1 MITVIAIA
9 KDGSIVEPKLDE
21 ISFEDYRLIWIDCYD
36 PKDEELYK
44 LSKKLVF
51 LSLIYKLV

>member
-36 PKDEELYK
+36 PKMKSYINSL
-44 LSKKLVF
+44 KKLVF